1 MKKAIDKELKSDEV
15 SHHFSTFDKILAST
29 FLHAILFYIS
39 YSNILYV
46 IHICG
51 CSLVVKQEPSSS
63 GREFDSL
70 HPLQILLKVFL

>member
-1 MKKAIDKELKSDEV
+1 MRSLIT
-15 SHHFSTFDKILAST
+15 FSTFDKILAST
-29 FLHAILFYIS
+29 FLHAILLYIS

-70 HPLQILLKVFL
+70 HPLQILLNVFL

>member
-1 MKKAIDKELKSDEV
+1 MKKAIDKELKSDELLIT
-15 SHHFSTFDKILAST
+15 FSTFFDKILASA
-29 FLHAILFYIS
+29 FVHAILLYIS

-46 IHICG
+46 FHICG

-70 HPLQILLKVFL
+70 HPPKFY